1 MNLESSYQLS
11 KTSFETQKIKRR
23 AKLYDKFPVKEMMRR
38 GWIPTTKDMDKLE
51 RAFCAYFSIS
61 SIDDAPTFAHSAKKQ
76 CYTSAP
82 EISQL
87 AWLIRAEQIAKGLK
101 VKAFTVDA
109 LNRASLALK
118 TCLRST
124 EDVHKVPSILTAAG
138 VRFVIVKFIPGAKLD
153 GACFWINGAESPVIA
168 MSLRFDRVDNFWHTL
183 FHEVD
188 HILHGEGKQ
197 APIVDVVEIE
207 QRFDAEVPE
216 EERRANESAG
226 KMLIDS
232 AELERFIISTAP
244 VFSRREIVAFAESVN
259 VHPALVLGQLQHRG
273 LVRYSFHR
281 DLLEPVRP
289 ILIESIQTDGFE
301 GSGGT

>member
-1 MNLESSYQLS
+1 
-11 KTSFETQKIKRR
+11 
-23 AKLYDKFPVKEMMRR
+23 
-38 GWIPTTKDMDKLE
+38 
-51 RAFCAYFSIS
+51 
-61 SIDDAPTFAHSAKKQ
+61 
-76 CYTSAP
+76 
-82 EISQL
+82 
-87 AWLIRAEQIAKGLK
+87 
-101 VKAFTVDA
+101 
-109 LNRASLALK
+109 
-118 TCLRST
+118 
-124 EDVHKVPSILTAAG
+124 
-138 VRFVIVKFIPGAKLD
+138 
-153 GACFWINGAESPVIA
+153 

-188 HILHGEGKQ
+188 HILHEEGKQ

-207 QRFDAEVPE
+207 QRFDDEVPE

-244 VFSRREIVAFAESVN
+244 VFSRREIVAFAASVN